1 MKRLFFILIA
11 LLAVSCSIDS
21 VVEKNIKEYFYEE
34 FPEYKII
41 SSEFSRLYILHPL
54 DDEKLPSPETDD
66 LAEKLRHAMTMTGGG
81 AALQLIANGCNR
93 IAIDDIVESDAIF
106 HKWETGAKDYVKVG
120 FFRIEDEDEDIEKVG
135 ICFKIDSLY
144 NVEDM
149 YLVSDYKYV
158 YSKVFDKN

>member
-54 DDEKLPSPETDD
+54 DDEKIPSPETDD
-66 LAEKLRHAMTMTGGG
+66 FAEKFSHSMTVSG
-81 AALQLIANGCNR
+81 AGTALTLISNGCNR
-93 IAIDDIVESDAIF
+93 NAIDQIVEGDEIF
-106 HKWETGAKDYVKVG
+106 RKWETGAEDYVKVG
-120 FFRIEDEDEDIEKVG
+120 FFRVEDEDKDVEKVG
-135 ICFKIDSLY
+135 ICFKVDSLY
-144 NVEDM
+144 NVANM

>member
-11 LLAVSCSIDS
+11 LLSVSCSIDS
-21 VVEKNIKEYFYEE
+21 VIEKNIEDYFYEE

-54 DDEKLPSPETDD
+54 DDEKIPIPETDD
-66 LAEKLRHAMTMTGGG
+66 FGEKLSHCMTVTGTET
-81 AALQLIANGCNR
+81 AITLIFNGCNR
-93 IAIDDIVESDAIF
+93 NVIDQIVEGDELF
-106 HKWETGAKDYVKVG
+106 RKWETGAEDYVKVG
-120 FFRIEDEDEDIEKVG
+120 FFRIEDEDKDLDKVG
-135 ICFKIDSLY
+135 LCFRVDSLY
-144 NVEDM
+144 NVVDM